1 MIIYCSSYAYDIMIW
16 ITSSSDLHSDKTTT
30 TTTTTTLR
38 CAVERAG
45 KGTSEHII
53 YDLLLVE
60 LFDVEYYR
68 GLEMLIRGHSRSMKL
83 VPFESSGVVS
93 YSPSVLTMALIL
105 YRLRDMA
112 RYWSKIAKFLCA
124 TCI

>member
-68 GLEMLIRGHSRSMKL
+68 GLELLVRGHSRSSKI
-83 VPFESSGVVS
+83 VPFEIMSTIC
-93 YSPSVLTMALIL
+93 YSPSIVTMTVSLAI
-105 YRLRDMA
+105 
-112 RYWSKIAKFLCA
+112 SGIFSVKK
-124 TCI
+124 